1 MAIKVSK
8 AQVGKAVDALIQY
21 VGKQNEESTSLI
33 EDEDFLY
40 LVREDRAHTA
50 LSSSAWSQSRVPSH
64 RRSHR
69 LSRLHH
75 RT

>member
-1 MAIKVSK
+1 MAPKVSK

-40 LVREDRAHTA
+40 LVREDRAHTMPG
-50 LSSSAWSQSRVPSH
+50 LSLIH
-64 RRSHR
+64 I
-69 LSRLHH
+69 
-75 RT
+75 